1 MNSISDKTKNYL
13 DMLGQKFSKNNFCE
27 FIRDLLNLNEE
38 NIVNGREQRATTLL
52 YEDYIESA
60 QLYAKYNDENRK
72 SIGVIIIKLKND
84 KHPANARTLQR
95 NYISHLMD
103 YYDNLDASLT
113 AIYSDTDDSWR
124 LSFVKQELTIEV
136 GKLKTKVSP
145 AKRYSYLFGKDEPN
159 HTAKEQLLELLENN
173 TKQYSVEEIENKFSV
188 EKVTKD
194 FFEKYKENYLALKE
208 NLENNEEFL
217 SEASRCDFTAE
228 EFTKKLMGQIVFI
241 YFLQKK
247 GWLGVRIV
255 PSKLSSEDYS
265 EIYNKE
271 SAIGK
276 RILEQYYINFS
287 GYKKI
292 KTELLEHFKE
302 NESDLN
308 TLSNIFANT
317 KFDMPWGTGKRKFIR
332 TLFENC
338 KDRNKNFFDDYLEPF
353 FYNGLNH
360 QRDNQYFSVFNC
372 KVPFLNG
379 GLFEPLD
386 NYNWE
391 TARFDINNDIFSNEN
406 ETGILDFF
414 DRYNF
419 TMNEEEPLEK
429 DVAVD
434 PEMLGKI
441 FENLLDVKDR
451 KSKGAFYTPREIVHY
466 MCQES
471 LANFLVNKIGVDY
484 NEIKEFIQYG
494 EMIRDI
500 DLKEATKD
508 DYLVGESIF
517 KNISKIDKALEN
529 IKIADPAVGSGAFP
543 LGMLNEIVKLRD
555 ILTSYML
562 IYNRLGLFDRIYPEE
577 IITKKRNIY
586 TIKWNTIK
594 NCIYAVD
601 IENSAVDITKLRL
614 WLSIVVDQVQVPKTG
629 PEPLPNLDCKIMQGN
644 SLIDE
649 FDGIKL
655 IDEELIEKSKEE
667 FVIKAE
673 GKKNIENQMRFFDS
687 APEFAQL
694 GFYTDEKRAIINSL
708 IKTKNQLF
716 GTNIADEKKRLLELI
731 KGYREDLFKVNF
743 RSSGS
748 NSLDELLKVD
758 KGHNKPYF
766 SWELE
771 FIEVFVEN
779 SGFDIVIGNPPY
791 VGEKGNKDIFQQI
804 SNTEMGR
811 KYYLGKMDLFYF
823 FFHKGID
830 ILKNKGTLQFITTN
844 YFITADGAIKLR
856 KDFFD
861 RTNLKRLINFNEFK
875 IFSTAKGQHN
885 MITLLEKNN
894 SKSKELKCETFITN
908 RKGNVEDNIE
918 DLKKILAKKDDL
930 TNYYKI
936 RNIDLYDGKELYIR
950 LEGINN
956 EEDPYNNILNKIIEM
971 SDGILGDFCNI
982 NVGMLTG
989 ADKLTESH
997 KRKYNIDLEKNTG
1010 IYILNENELKNLNLN
1025 ENEKKCVVPWF
1036 KNSDIHKY
1044 YTNEENKLWL
1054 LNVSYPFIDKLDVNE
1069 YPNIYN
1075 HIEQFKVIL
1084 ENRKANDG
1092 GMQKII
1098 KEGRWWAFLMRQ
1110 IDFSAPK
1117 IVVPQRSF
1125 SNKFGYN
1132 ECTWFASFDVYF
1144 ITDMIN
1150 KRIDLKYILG
1160 LLNSRLYYLWLYKRG
1175 KRKGEYLELYRKP
1188 LLEIPIKIADKE
1200 TINKVVDI
1208 VNNLIFNS
1216 KNNLNIENLQKQ
1228 LDKEIYRIYKLNDDE
1243 INLLEG
1249 LNE

>member
-1 MNSISDKTKNYL
+1 MNNISDKTKNYL
-13 DMLGQKFSKNNFCE
+13 DMLGQKFSKDNFCE

-38 NIVNGREQRATTLL
+38 NIVNGREQRATSQL
-52 YEDYIESA
+52 YENYIESS

-113 AIYSDTDDSWR
+113 AIYSETDDSWR

-255 PSKLSSEDYS
+255 PSKLSIEDYN

-271 SAIGK
+271 DAICK

-471 LANFLVNKIGVDY
+471 LANFLVNKVGVDY

-500 DLKEATKD
+500 DLKEATKND
-508 DYLVGESIF
+508 HLVGESIF

-543 LGMLNEIVKLRD
+543 LGILNEIVKLRD

-562 IYNRLGLFDRIYPEE
+562 IYNRLGIFDKIYPEE
-577 IITKKRNIY
+577 VITNRRTIY
-586 TIKWNTIK
+586 KIKWNTIK

-614 WLSIVVDQVQVPKTG
+614 WLSIVVDQIQVPKTG

-644 SLIDE
+644 SLVDE
-649 FDGIKL
+649 YDGIKIIDPKF
-655 IDEELIEKSKEE
+655 IDELRDRENVKFNDGGRIKEKGKFVSVSGDQIE
-667 FVIKAE
+667 F
-673 GKKNIENQMRFFDS
+673 GDGQKKVQID
-687 APEFAQL
+687 
-694 GFYTDEKRAIINSL
+694 DL
-708 IKTKNQLF
+708 IKLKQELYGTNNPSRKKELLEKIQTARTELLRLNFQGTKN
-716 GTNIADEKKRLLELI
+716 EKEI
-731 KGYREDLFKVNF
+731 YEI
-743 RSSGS
+743 
-748 NSLDELLKVD
+748 D
-758 KGHNKPYF
+758 KSHNKPYF
-766 SWELE
+766 AWMLE
-771 FIEVFVEN
+771 FIEVFIEN
-779 SGFDIVIGNPPY
+779 NGFDIVIGNPPY
-791 VGEKGNKDIFQQI
+791 VKIQNIDEIQSLILKKNYRSSTGKFDLYVLFIENAFNLLNPLGNCSYIQPHRFLKVNYGNGIRNFLKEKRGLSKIINFGTNQVFDSATTYTGIFFYSTENNKVQYAEPKTKNLQNLKFSNFEWEDLGSTWNFSNKNSDNIVKKISECPIKLLDIFEGIYQGIITLGDNKFILEGNKKE
-804 SNTEMGR
+804 NM
-811 KYYLGKMDLFYF
+811 FYGF
-823 FFHKGID
+823 
-830 ILKNKGTLQFITTN
+830 
-844 YFITADGAIKLR
+844 
-856 KDFFD
+856 
-861 RTNLKRLINFNEFK
+861 
-875 IFSTAKGQHN
+875 
-885 MITLLEKNN
+885 
-894 SKSKELKCETFITN
+894 SKELKKDVVLEADIMKPVL
-908 RKGNVEDNIE
+908 KGENIRRYLQPDSNIYVIYPHILDNNKTVPIE
-918 DLKKILAKKDDL
+918 EEELKEKYPLTYEYLINFKEELVNKKIKYK
-930 TNYYKI
+930 TNPKYWYSLHRAREK
-936 RNIDLYDGKELYIR
+936 R
-950 LEGINN
+950 
-956 EEDPYNNILNKIIEM
+956 ILDANKIITPQLQNYCNFGLDSKSMYPDAGGYMLLIKEEYIN
-971 SDGILGDFCNI
+971 DLYYYYGILNSSLFYHFIKNTSTAFNNDYYYFKTDYIKPFKFPQCKDKAIKKGIIENVEKIISLRNI
-982 NVGMLTG
+982 NKDVDISEYEKNI
-989 ADKLTESH
+989 DKFVYKLYDIED
-997 KRKYNIDLEKNTG
+997 KEIENIEVKYNIK
-1010 IYILNENELKNLNLN
+1010 
-1025 ENEKKCVVPWF
+1025 
-1036 KNSDIHKY
+1036 
-1044 YTNEENKLWL
+1044 
-1054 LNVSYPFIDKLDVNE
+1054 
-1069 YPNIYN
+1069 
-1075 HIEQFKVIL
+1075 
-1084 ENRKANDG
+1084 
-1092 GMQKII
+1092 
-1098 KEGRWWAFLMRQ
+1098 
-1110 IDFSAPK
+1110 
-1117 IVVPQRSF
+1117 
-1125 SNKFGYN
+1125 
-1132 ECTWFASFDVYF
+1132 
-1144 ITDMIN
+1144 
-1150 KRIDLKYILG
+1150 
-1160 LLNSRLYYLWLYKRG
+1160 
-1175 KRKGEYLELYRKP
+1175 
-1188 LLEIPIKIADKE
+1188 
-1200 TINKVVDI
+1200 
-1208 VNNLIFNS
+1208 
-1216 KNNLNIENLQKQ
+1216 
-1228 LDKEIYRIYKLNDDE
+1228 
-1243 INLLEG
+1243 
-1249 LNE
+1249 